1 MDELKNFMENEL
13 KKWENVEFEDQYRDD
28 IEEPTHIEKIS
39 GMITAPGE
47 TFDLISKFKPKVI
60 DWLLPI
66 LVLII
71 VSILSNFVM
80 MKVPYLKN
88 DILERQMEIIKE
100 NYEHQVETGEMT
112 AEEAET
118 QYNKIVERIQESGG
132 GTGIIGTGIGIIFG
146 VFLFFFIVALG
157 FFILAKFILKGRGS
171 YGQALVAYGL
181 PFYITAI
188 QAILITLI
196 SVLAGDAISST
207 SLNTI
212 VGADNLSLSGFL
224 MAKIDPMRIWF
235 YALVGIAF
243 AKMFK
248 SDNTTKYII
257 SVFALWIGFGLL
269 LLLLAQYMPWIG
281 RFIM

>member
-1 MDELKNFMENEL
+1 MDDLKDALNNEL
-13 KKWENVEFEDQYRDD
+13 KKWENVNFEERFRDD
-28 IEEPTHIEKIS
+28 IEAPSHAEKIS

-47 TFDLISKFKPKVI
+47 TFELISKFKPKVI

-66 LVLII
+66 LVLIV

-80 MKVPYLKN
+80 MKVPYLQN
-88 DILERQMEIIKE
+88 QILERQMEIIKE
-100 NYEHQVETGEMT
+100 NYERQVETGEMT

-118 QYNKIVERIQESGG
+118 QYNKVVEKVQESGG
-132 GTGIIGTGIGIIFG
+132 GMNIIGTGIGIIFG
-146 VFLFFFIVALG
+146 VFLFFFIVAFV
-157 FFILAKFILKGRGS
+157 FFVLARLIFRGRGS
-171 YGQALVAYGL
+171 YSQALVAYGL
-181 PFYITAI
+181 PFYITAF

-207 SLNTI
+207 SLNAI
-212 VGADNLSLSGFL
+212 VGADPLSLGGFL

-235 YALVGIAF
+235 YAVVGIAF

-248 SDNTTKYII
+248 SDDTTKFVI
-257 SVFALWIGFGLL
+257 SVFAIWIGFGLL
-269 LLLLAQYMPWIG
+269 LLLVAQSMPWVG